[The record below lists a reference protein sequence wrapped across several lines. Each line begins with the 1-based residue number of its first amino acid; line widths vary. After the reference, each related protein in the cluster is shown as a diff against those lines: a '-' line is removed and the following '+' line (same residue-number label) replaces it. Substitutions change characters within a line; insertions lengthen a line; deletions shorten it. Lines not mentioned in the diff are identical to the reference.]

1 MKTVTGR
8 TGDTGGGGIGG
19 EHWGPGRQPTD
30 DDERDDEMSPEGRHT
45 GNASWHETSIGGP
58 TAIGPPGDTERVRI
72 VVLPFV
78 NVSGDAEPDY
88 FSDGLTEE
96 MTSQLGRVRPDRLG
110 VIARTSAARF
120 KHSGRSINEIGRELG
135 VTYVVEGSVR
145 QAGDRVR
152 ITAQLVDATD
162 QTNLW
167 TDTYDGDLADC
178 LALQAR
184 VASQIARALAVEL
197 LPITGRATAHC
208 STANPDACRT

>member
-1 MKTVTGR
+1 M
-8 TGDTGGGGIGG
+8 
-19 EHWGPGRQPTD
+19 
-30 DDERDDEMSPEGRHT
+30 
-45 GNASWHETSIGGP
+45 
-58 TAIGPPGDTERVRI
+58 
-72 VVLPFV
+72 VLPFV
-78 NVSGDAEPDY
+78 NVSGDAEQDY

-152 ITAQLVDATD
+152 ITAQLVDTTD

>member
-1 MKTVTGR
+1 M
-8 TGDTGGGGIGG
+8 
-19 EHWGPGRQPTD
+19 
-30 DDERDDEMSPEGRHT
+30 
-45 GNASWHETSIGGP
+45 
-58 TAIGPPGDTERVRI
+58 
-72 VVLPFV
+72 LPFV
-78 NVSGDAEPDY
+78 NVSGDAEQDY

-110 VIARTSAARF
+110 VIARPSAARF

-152 ITAQLVDATD
+152 ITAQLVDTTD

-184 VASQIARALAVEL
+184 VASQIAR
-197 LPITGRATAHC
+197 
-208 STANPDACRT
+208 